1 MKSKTAKLKL
11 KKEVIARLSNTSIRG
26 GGLSDHCEEE
36 PFTTELGYCKET
48 FGTECLCGTDDC
60 TATSLGGGCPGK
72 PQTQGC
78 MLTDNCGSRVGVCM
92 TSNEGD
98 VCFIESVRTVCGC
111 QI

>member
-60 TATSLGGGCPGK
+60 TATSLGEVALESHRPKVACS
-72 PQTQGC
+72 QTIAVPE
-78 MLTDNCGSRVGVCM
+78 LVYV
-92 TSNEGD
+92 
-98 VCFIESVRTVCGC
+98 
-111 QI
+111 